1 MESEEAKEK
10 NSKVT
15 ISVHKRR
22 KRASTI
28 NDIGSDLLI
37 KIFGYLDPLDVV
49 RTSAVTK
56 SWYGIIQRSSLWRD
70 AYCKQRHSLINH
82 FKEGFL
88 PEIPPKD
95 WVRQLVRQQHG
106 AALVHGSVQV
116 SCWKGHS
123 TGVNC
128 CRMQMGSILTGV
140 GDQIARIWCS
150 KSFRCVEEYSTPN
163 KASLVDLDF
172 DKSKIVGLVGG
183 DICIW
188 KRHIWKRHGNS
199 HLLRPRGG
207 PIQRARCLCYADP
220 EAAIGCG
227 DGTIR
232 IFDMYSSQCS
242 RIFRQHGG
250 AVTCLSIV
258 DEEFLI
264 SGTSLGSLSVSDA
277 ASGQKIASLRHST
290 AVTGIS
296 CLWVN
301 QGSFQVFSGTTSG
314 HAYSWDLRM
323 YKPLWET
330 RVSPS
335 VIYSMHSHA
344 IDSSTLVVGGIDGVL
359 RIIDANSGQILSS
372 YVATAKMTSIS
383 DGRIA
388 KFPAAKVSSPVDKI
402 PKSLR
407 RPITCVGVGL
417 NKVVTVHND
426 KNIMLWTFQRGN
438 V

>member
-10 NSKVT
+10 NRKATNPVL
-15 ISVHKRR
+15 KRR

-28 NDIGSDLLI
+28 NDIASDLLL

-56 SWYGIIQRSSLWRD
+56 SWYSIIQRSSLWRD

-88 PEIPPKD
+88 PETPPKD
-95 WVRQLVRQQHG
+95 WVRQLVSQQQG

-150 KSFRCVEEYSTPN
+150 KSFRCLEEYSTPN
-163 KASLVDLDF
+163 KAPIVDFDF

-188 KRHIWKRHGNS
+188 KRHGNS
-199 HLLRPRGG
+199 HLLRTRGG
-207 PIQRARCLCYADP
+207 RIQHAHCLCYADP
-220 EAAIGCG
+220 EAAIGCR

-250 AVTCLSIV
+250 AVTCLSMV
-258 DEEFLI
+258 DEELLI

-277 ASGQKIASLRHST
+277 ASGQRIASLRHST
-290 AVTGIS
+290 ATTGIS
-296 CLWVN
+296 CIWVN
-301 QGSFQVFSGTTSG
+301 KGSFQVFSGTTSG

-335 VIYSMHSHA
+335 VIYSMHSQA
-344 IDSSTLVVGGIDGVL
+344 IDLSTLVLGGIDGVL
-359 RIIDANSGQILSS
+359 RIIDANSGQILSG

-383 DGRIA
+383 DGMIA
-388 KFPAAKVSSPVDKI
+388 KCTAKKVSSPVDKI

-407 RPITCVGVGL
+407 RPITCVAVGL

-426 KNIMLWTFQRGN
+426 KNIMLWTFQREN

>member
-10 NSKVT
+10 NIKAIKRVP
-15 ISVHKRR
+15 KRR

-28 NDIGSDLLI
+28 DDIGPDLLLR
-37 KIFGYLDPLDVV
+37 IFGCLDPLDLV

-56 SWYGIIQRSSLWRD
+56 SWYSIIQRSSLWRD
-70 AYCKQRHSLINH
+70 AYYKQRHSLTNH
-82 FKEGFL
+82 FKQGFL
-88 PEIPPKD
+88 PEMPPKD
-95 WVRQLVRQQHG
+95 WVRQLVSQQHR

-116 SCWKGHS
+116 HCWKGHS
-123 TGVNC
+123 IGVNC

-140 GDQIARIWCS
+140 GDQTARIWCS
-150 KSFRCVEEYSTPN
+150 KSFHCLEEYSTPS
-163 KASLVDLDF
+163 KAALVDLDF
-172 DKSKIVGLVGG
+172 DESKIVGLVGG

-188 KRHIWKRHGNS
+188 KRHGSS
-199 HLLRPRGG
+199 HMLRPRGG
-207 PIQRARCLCYADP
+207 PIQHAHCLCYADP
-220 EAAIGCG
+220 EAAIGCR

-232 IFDMYSSQCS
+232 IFDMYSNQCS

-258 DEEFLI
+258 DEQLLI
-264 SGTSLGSLSVSDA
+264 SGTSLGCLSVSDA
-277 ASGQKIASLRHST
+277 ASGQKIASLRQST

-301 QGSFQVFSGTTSG
+301 QGSSQVFSGTTSG

-323 YKPLWET
+323 YRPLWET

-335 VIYSMHSHA
+335 VIYSMHSQA
-344 IDSSTLVVGGIDGVL
+344 IDSSTLVLGGIDGVL
-359 RIIDANSGQILSS
+359 RIIDANNGQILSS
-372 YVATAKMTSIS
+372 YVATAKMANIS
-383 DGRIA
+383 DGMIA
-388 KFPAAKVSSPVDKI
+388 KCTAKKVSSPLDKI

-407 RPITCVGVGL
+407 RPITCVAIGL

-426 KNIMLWTFQRGN
+426 KNIMLWTFQRKN
-438 V
+438 VC